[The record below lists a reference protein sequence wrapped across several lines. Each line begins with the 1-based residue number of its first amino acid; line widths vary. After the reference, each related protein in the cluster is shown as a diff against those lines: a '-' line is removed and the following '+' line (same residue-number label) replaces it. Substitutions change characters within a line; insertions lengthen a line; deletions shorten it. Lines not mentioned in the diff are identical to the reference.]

1 MSSYKLRSDKIN
13 FNNDDFVVEIELK
26 KEPQNEFEEV
36 IEPKSDETSIDALF
50 EEEISQDELI
60 INRAREEASRILL
73 EAKNKA
79 DELINNTKEEI
90 KTLKEQTLS
99 EAKAQADEILE
110 EANKSAKNIIEKTA
124 FEQENLLQN
133 SVEEIEQKR
142 VEEANRGYQEGY
154 EDAQG
159 KLLEELE
166 EKIQDFD
173 NFCLKQYEIRNK
185 ILKTAGKDIFD
196 IISNI
201 SKKILSLEPE
211 AKSLE
216 AIIQRTVAL
225 LEKKENIN
233 IILSEKYARILFE
246 IQKKAIN
253 DDELEFKFEDFKQ
266 YKGFSLAYNPN
277 LNEDTIIIENE
288 QERFD
293 ASISAQLDVIIRDI
307 LKNSKNGYLEIDDY
321 IKEDETN

>member
-1 MSSYKLRSDKIN
+1 MSSKLRSDKIN
-13 FNNDDFVVEIELK
+13 FNNDDFLVEIELR
-26 KEPQNEFEEV
+26 KEPLQELEENLESETFE
-36 IEPKSDETSIDALF
+36 DASYN

-60 INRAREEASRILL
+60 INRAREEANKILL
-73 EAKNKA
+73 EANSEA
-79 DELINNTKEEI
+79 DKIIDEAKS
-90 KTLKEQTLS
+90 LKEQILS
-99 EAKAQADEILE
+99 EAKVQADEILE
-110 EANKSAKNIIEKTA
+110 EANKNAQSIIEKTTL
-124 FEQENLLQN
+124 EQENLLQN
-133 SVEEIEQKR
+133 SSKEIEQKR
-142 VEEANRGYQEGY
+142 VEEANRGYREGY
-154 EDAQG
+154 EDAQE

-216 AIIQRTVAL
+216 AIIQRTTAL

-253 DDELEFKFEDFKQ
+253 DDEFEFKFEDFKQ
-266 YKGFSLAYNPN
+266 YKGFSVAYSPD
-277 LNEDTIIIENE
+277 LSEDTIIIENE